1 MKSASDPGDHVRCSF
16 CGKAQHEVRRLVA
29 GPSVYICD
37 ECVELCR
44 DIIVEELGEPGF
56 AEPVPVSIQGVVL
69 EGLRTLAETAER
81 QGRDLRAMAEFLQKR
96 ADTAEPLDP

>member
-1 MKSASDPGDHVRCSF
+1 MKSASDPGDHVKCSF
-16 CGKAQHEVRRLVA
+16 CGKSQHEVRKLVA

-69 EGLRTLAETAER
+69 EGLRVLAESADR

-96 ADTAEPLDP
+96 VDAEERPDP